1 MSKNLIAVSLIS
13 TPDSNMLTDCF
24 KIALSTVS
32 CRNDSERKGSTF
44 VTEDGN
50 IRLEDDTWDEVSIDE
65 PEATASEL
73 L

>member
-1 MSKNLIAVSLIS
+1 M
-13 TPDSNMLTDCF
+13 
-24 KIALSTVS
+24 LSTVS

-44 VTEDGN
+44 VIEDGN
-50 IRLEDDTWDEVSIDE
+50 IRLEDDTLNEVSIDG